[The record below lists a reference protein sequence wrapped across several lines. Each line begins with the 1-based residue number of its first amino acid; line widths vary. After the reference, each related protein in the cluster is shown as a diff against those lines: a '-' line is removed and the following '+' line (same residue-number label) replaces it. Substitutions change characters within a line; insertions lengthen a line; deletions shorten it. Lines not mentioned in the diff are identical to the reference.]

1 MTNFTRM
8 AHCSHDFYWTMT
20 LNLISSHLIS
30 NESFTPRTH
39 GGTDSAGDVLKQG
52 TKFGYA
58 NDLVELGEEL
68 GSGAAAKAGHGWD
81 QRVEMDGI

>member
-1 MTNFTRM
+1 MTFIGL
-8 AHCSHDFYWTMT
+8 WLLT
-20 LNLISSHLIS
+20 LSLHIFS

-58 NDLVELGEEL
+58 NDLLELGEEL
-68 GSGAAAKAGHGWD
+68 GSGAAAKAGHGFLGD
-81 QRVEMDGI
+81 QGVEMDGI